1 MNLENAVGS
10 RKSVQ
15 PIDSSVCRITSY
27 MKKVL
32 ITNKVTSGNA
42 ARFFF
47 ITLSKSI
54 VCTSFSR
61 PTAFSRLKVI
71 FLVFCLLGWLAPVQA
86 SIEAYQ
92 FESAEMEAD
101 YNQLINELRCL
112 VCQNQNLA
120 GSDADLARD
129 LRRETY
135 EMVNEGKSQQQVI
148 DFMVERYGDFVLY
161 RPQFKSTTYLLWLGP
176 FLLLLC
182 VLVFLVRRLLSAAKP
197 EVDADAVARAKQ
209 ILDSKEEPN
218 R

>member
-1 MNLENAVGS
+1 M
-10 RKSVQ
+10 
-15 PIDSSVCRITSY
+15 
-27 MKKVL
+27 
-32 ITNKVTSGNA
+32 
-42 ARFFF
+42 
-47 ITLSKSI
+47 
-54 VCTSFSR
+54 
-61 PTAFSRLKVI
+61 
-71 FLVFCLLGWLAPVQA
+71 FCLLGWLAPVQA

>member
-1 MNLENAVGS
+1 
-10 RKSVQ
+10 
-15 PIDSSVCRITSY
+15 
-27 MKKVL
+27 
-32 ITNKVTSGNA
+32 
-42 ARFFF
+42 
-47 ITLSKSI
+47 
-54 VCTSFSR
+54 
-61 PTAFSRLKVI
+61 LKVVL
-71 FLVFCLLGWLAPVQA
+71 LVLCLVGWLAPVQA

-135 EMVNEGKSQQQVI
+135 DMLSQGKSQQQVI
-148 DFMVERYGDFVLY
+148 DFMVARYGDFVLY

-182 VLVFLVRRLLSAAKP
+182 VLVLLVRRLVTAARP
-197 EVDADAVARAKQ
+197 EVDAQAIARAKQ
-209 ILDSKEEPN
+209 ILENKEPIQ
-218 R
+218 

>member
-1 MNLENAVGS
+1 
-10 RKSVQ
+10 
-15 PIDSSVCRITSY
+15 
-27 MKKVL
+27 VL
-32 ITNKVTSGNA
+32 
-42 ARFFF
+42 
-47 ITLSKSI
+47 
-54 VCTSFSR
+54 
-61 PTAFSRLKVI
+61 
-71 FLVFCLLGWLAPVQA
+71 CLLGWLAPVQA

-92 FESAEMEAD
+92 FESAQMEAD

-135 EMVNEGKSQQQVI
+135 DMLNEGKSQQQVI

-182 VLVFLVRRLLSAAKP
+182 VLVFLVRRLLSAEKP
-197 EVDADAVARAKQ
+197 EVDAEAVARAKQ
-209 ILDSKEEPN
+209 ILDSKERN
-218 R
+218 Q

>member
-1 MNLENAVGS
+1 
-10 RKSVQ
+10 
-15 PIDSSVCRITSY
+15 
-27 MKKVL
+27 VL
-32 ITNKVTSGNA
+32 
-42 ARFFF
+42 
-47 ITLSKSI
+47 
-54 VCTSFSR
+54 
-61 PTAFSRLKVI
+61 
-71 FLVFCLLGWLAPVQA
+71 CLLVWLAPVQA

-101 YNQLINELRCL
+101 YNQLIKELRCL

-135 EMVNEGKSQQQVI
+135 DMLNEGKSQQQVI

-197 EVDADAVARAKQ
+197 EVDAEAVARAKK
-209 ILDSKEEPN
+209 ILDSNE
-218 R
+218 RIQ